1 MAAMASPLCR
11 NGFPTDVAKVV
22 GFLASNESE
31 WINGKSICLDGGAA

>member
-1 MAAMASPLCR
+1 MVSPLQR